1 MLHLDY
7 KATRK
12 SRAPA
17 NLHQA
22 SATTTPAV
30 VYFPAG
36 TYLISASIIP
46 YYFTMLIGDAAS
58 PPTLKATANFAGFG
72 LIDGNPY
79 WSENLNWV
87 SVNNFYRQ
95 IRNLVIDTTNVAPG
109 TACTGIHWPT
119 SQATSLQNVKFNMP
133 TAAGVV
139 HVGLFIGMFI
149 IGTLAC
155 LGRTPTSLLPP
166 LTSCFDQSL
175 EVVVSCLT

>member
-1 MLHLDY
+1 M
-7 KATRK
+7 
-12 SRAPA
+12 
-17 NLHQA
+17 
-22 SATTTPAV
+22 

-36 TYLISASIIP
+36 TYLISSSIVP
-46 YYFTMLIGDAAS
+46 YYFTMLIGDAGS

-79 WSENLNWV
+79 YTENLNWV

-133 TAAGVV
+133 TASGVV
-139 HVGLFIGMFI
+139 HVGLFIGKSIVGILHF
-149 IGTLAC
+149 GE
-155 LGRTPTSLLPP
+155 PSPSSSL
-166 LTSCFDQSL
+166 QSL
-175 EVVVSCLT
+175 TICNEQSPEVVVSCPTSPLTVVRRVRPWVTSSTL

>member
-1 MLHLDY
+1 
-7 KATRK
+7 
-12 SRAPA
+12 
-17 NLHQA
+17 
-22 SATTTPAV
+22 
-30 VYFPAG
+30 
-36 TYLISASIIP
+36 
-46 YYFTMLIGDAAS
+46 MLIGDAGS

-79 WSENLNWV
+79 YTSDLNWV

-133 TAAGVV
+133 TASGVV

-149 IGTLAC
+149 MGILFSQDSSLAC
-155 LGRTPTSLLPP
+155 STVA
-166 LTSCFDQSL
+166 LTLCRGQNP
-175 EVVVSCLT
+175 EVVVSCPISPSMVVRRVLPWGTSSTPCGTWSSTIVSPPSSCCGIGTGPFRA

>member
-1 MLHLDY
+1 MCTWRLRLD
-7 KATRK
+7 AQGASHWPLTVT
-12 SRAPA
+12 A
-17 NLHQA
+17 NTHQA
-22 SATTTPAV
+22 SATITPAV

-36 TYLISASIIP
+36 TYLISSSIIP
-46 YYFTMLIGDAAS
+46 YYFTMLIGDAGS

-79 WSENLNWV
+79 WSQDLNWV

-133 TAAGVV
+133 TASGVV
-139 HVGLFIGMFI
+139 HVGLFIGTFI
-149 IGTLAC
+149 LGILDLQDQLLGLQYDLAD
-155 LGRTPTSLLPP
+155 PLP
-166 LTSCFDQSL
+166 
-175 EVVVSCLT
+175 

>member
-1 MLHLDY
+1 M
-7 KATRK
+7 AAPTSTREALL
-12 SRAPA
+12 SRLTIPA
-17 NLHQA
+17 NIPQA
-22 SATTTPAV
+22 SATITPAV

-36 TYLISASIIP
+36 TYLISSSIVP
-46 YYFTMLIGDAAS
+46 YYFTMLIGDAGS

-79 WSENLNWV
+79 YTSDLNWV

-133 TAAGVV
+133 TASGVV
-139 HVGLFIGMFI
+139 HVGLFIGMFNI
-149 IGTLAC
+149 CIPVPQH
-155 LGRTPTSLLPP
+155 RRWSL
-166 LTSCFDQSL
+166 
-175 EVVVSCLT
+175 